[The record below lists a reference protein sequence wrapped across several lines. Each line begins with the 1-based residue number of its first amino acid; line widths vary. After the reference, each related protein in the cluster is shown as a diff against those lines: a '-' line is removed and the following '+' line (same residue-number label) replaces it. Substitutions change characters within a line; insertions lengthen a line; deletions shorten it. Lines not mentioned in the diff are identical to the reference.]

1 MTFSIASPHLL
12 VVDNGFFL
20 FSINHSTYS
29 VPGFSAGLI
38 KLSSRNNSLGF
49 RLLKKPGLWLQ
60 NITTK
65 KPEDEMVEVSIK
77 ALEKAFGD
85 RYNEMVGKEYTAEA
99 IG

>member
-1 MTFSIASPHLL
+1 MRLLFHLPLIPL
-12 VVDNGFFL
+12 VSG
-20 FSINHSTYS
+20 IGYE
-29 VPGFSAGLI
+29 LI
-38 KLSSRNNSLGF
+38 KLSSKSDSLGF
-49 RLLKKPGLWLQ
+49 RILKRPGLWLQ

-85 RYNEMVGKEYTAEA
+85 RYDEMVGKEYTAEA